1 MTLPHTGISISTTT
15 RSIVSKKKPK
25 APTVHKVSPSLYQG
39 YGQKWMSEDYR
50 EFGQPKPKAEPA
62 LDEVKEFYAAV
73 LEAFDLMDR
82 GLTQAMKAAEVE
94 GDVLTRRGRHE
105 IAAYEYGK
113 SDNIVRIS
121 RITNDVRLA
130 IDNAYGRLP
139 SRQGDDPEPN
149 SIGDSRWPVESW

>member
-1 MTLPHTGISISTTT
+1 M
-15 RSIVSKKKPK
+15 SKKKPK

-39 YGQKWMSEDYR
+39 YGAAWSVG
-50 EFGQPKPKAEPA
+50 EFKTQPKPE

-94 GDVLTRRGRHE
+94 GDVLTKRGRHE

-139 SRQGDDPEPN
+139 SRQGDDPQPN